1 MFGPVSP
8 LNVILA
14 HGAMCFFWCRVSFK
28 WLMPAVGEHP
38 RGTREVSVLG
48 GTCGE
53 GVGDLPV
60 IHRSF
65 L

>member
-1 MFGPVSP
+1 
-8 LNVILA
+8 
-14 HGAMCFFWCRVSFK
+14 
-28 WLMPAVGEHP
+28 MPAVGEHP

>member
-1 MFGPVSP
+1 
-8 LNVILA
+8 
-14 HGAMCFFWCRVSFK
+14 
-28 WLMPAVGEHP
+28 MPAVGEHP
-38 RGTREVSVLG
+38 GGTREVSVLG